1 MNFHIKNV
9 IAQSDGIKRVQPRPD
24 EIIQTH
30 DGVATLRG
38 FEGVFARVVQVVLGL
53 GGIVLFIMLI
63 MGGFK
68 FITAGGDPK
77 AIESA
82 KKTLTYAIGG
92 IVLIALS
99 FLILRF
105 ISTFTG
111 VDVTQFQIFQVN

>member
-1 MNFHIKNV
+1 MFSVLTTILLADIETNNGDSTSQGFIETK
-9 IAQSDGIKRVQPRPD
+9 
-24 EIIQTH
+24 
-30 DGVATLRG
+30 DGVPTLRG
-38 FEGVFARVVQVVLGL
+38 LEGVFENVIQVVLGL
-53 GGIVLFIMLI
+53 AGIVLFIMLI
-63 MGGFK
+63 MGGFR

-111 VDVTQFQIFQVN
+111 VDVTLFQIFQGN